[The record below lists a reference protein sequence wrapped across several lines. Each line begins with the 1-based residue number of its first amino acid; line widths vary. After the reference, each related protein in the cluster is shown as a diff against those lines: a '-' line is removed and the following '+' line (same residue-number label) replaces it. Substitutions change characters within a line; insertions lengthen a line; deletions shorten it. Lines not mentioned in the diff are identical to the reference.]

1 MESDTDLKKTDN
13 STQRETNSSEMA
25 ADVKPAR
32 FPPKSLA
39 ISKLT
44 LRLLAINILAL
55 AIVVGGIFYLD
66 QYQTGLR
73 IERLEALQ
81 TDTTIYAAA
90 LAERVARRDVPEYK
104 VL

>member
-13 STQRETNSSEMA
+13 SAQRETNSSEMA
-25 ADVKPAR
+25 TDVKPAR
-32 FPPKSLA
+32 YAASRSWSLFPPKSLA

-66 QYQTGLR
+66 QHQPGLR
-73 IERLEALQ
+73 TERLEALQ
-81 TDTTIYAAA
+81 RDTTI
-90 LAERVARRDVPEYK
+90 
-104 VL
+104 